1 MARRVRISA
10 IAVFGLALIVM
21 VAWRIESRLEPDFFT
36 VTPRGNS
43 SVPKA
48 RRFTEFPVYSAGL
61 SFRGHR
67 LNAVEHIVNRLSKA
81 TIELG
86 FSYGTCEIPNVEDGR
101 CTLPLT
107 IQNWPAC
114 ENTLADR
121 GTYGHIEQ
129 IKIRGVPG
137 RFYDGYRQL
146 KLATWKT
153 TIILFGH
160 GQRAFLVQAARSLR
174 GVNNTVRASQRLP
187 KPARGVL
194 DGTLEC

>member
-1 MARRVRISA
+1 MARPFRVGA
-10 IAVFGLALIVM
+10 IAIAGLAIIVM
-21 VAWRIESRLEPDFFT
+21 VAREIESRLPPDFFT

-48 RRFTEFPVYSAGL
+48 RRFGEFPVYSVGP
-61 SFRGHR
+61 SFRGYR
-67 LNAVEHIVNRLSKA
+67 LNAVSHTVNRLKGA

-86 FSYGTCEIPNVEDGR
+86 FAYGTCEIPNVEDGR

-146 KLATWKT
+146 KVATRET
-153 TIILFGH
+153 TIILFGQ
-160 GQRAFLVQAARSLR
+160 GRAFLVQAVRSLR
-174 GVNNTVRASQRLP
+174 GVNNSVTASERLP
-187 KPARGVL
+187 KPDRGTL